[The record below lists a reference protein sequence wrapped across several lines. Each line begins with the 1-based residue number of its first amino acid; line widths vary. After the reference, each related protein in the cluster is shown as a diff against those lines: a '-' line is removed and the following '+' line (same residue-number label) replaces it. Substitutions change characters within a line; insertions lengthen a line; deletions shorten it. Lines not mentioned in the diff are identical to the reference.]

1 MGRLW
6 RLVSITSITLMRT
19 NRKCKQEL
27 DMRGYDMTWL
37 FYPVLTYTRGPH
49 DTNKIIQ
56 EPFLISYNVI
66 PLSLSVQKSV
76 TLPL

>member
-56 EPFLISYNVI
+56 EAPPHLIPPSF
-66 PLSLSVQKSV
+66 SVQKSV